1 MPPIAM
7 IEKIEERLNQ
17 VVPRITSEGFLTG
30 TGIGN
35 EVAFYIFDYPANEEI
50 RIREYLKFLDGH
62 LSKTRPGLRVKH
74 INLFEMA
81 VETLAAR
88 GLLEKSFE
96 KQKTEG
102 DLALLKSLAR
112 LFEGT
117 KLAAAFADRVNL
129 SETDLILVSGMGS
142 VYPIVRT
149 HNLLSA
155 LQPKLGHTPLV
166 VFYPGVYDGS
176 YVRLFGK
183 LKGPY
188 YRAFKLV
195 P

>member
-1 MPPIAM
+1 MT
-7 IEKIEERLNQ
+7 EKFEERLNQ
-17 VVPRITSEGFLTG
+17 IIPKITSEGFLRG
-30 TGIGN
+30 KGLGN
-35 EVAFYIFDYPANEEI
+35 DVAFHIFDYPASEEH
-50 RIREYLKFLDGH
+50 RMREYLEFLSGH
-62 LSKTRPGLRVKH
+62 IARTRPNLRVKH
-74 INLFEMA
+74 INLFQMVIESL
-81 VETLAAR
+81 EAR
-88 GLLEKSFE
+88 GFLEKSFE
-96 KQKTEG
+96 KQKKEG
-102 DLALLKSLAR
+102 DLALQRALER
-112 LFEGT
+112 QFEGT
-117 KLAAAFADRVNL
+117 KLAAAFAERVNPA
-129 SETDLILVSGMGS
+129 ETDIILVSGVGS

-166 VFYPGVYDGS
+166 VFYPGVYDGQ